1 MKDRILYL
9 VEGIADLGIAHSL
22 SKKFDCDLYALID
35 TNKHVK
41 TFFEEQQIV
50 KFQKIWYYRDH
61 ILKPNRTPDL
71 KYLSNFEK
79 KYGINLWMIA
89 YSDRIFYQYNDYYKF
104 KNEEILLIFEQ
115 ECKLFEKILDEIN
128 PNFAII
134 KSPDYNQSQ
143 LLLELCKARGIT
155 ILTLSL
161 SRFGY
166 RYVISEKTDRL
177 DNYDKI
183 IDNYSKHDLKT
194 IEDLQNYMRGYW
206 AQNVV
211 VKKEHRAS
219 MRKKLKGSLRY
230 LFLVC
235 NNEYRKYYVNFG
247 RTRWRVIINESVILL
262 KKIVRE
268 NFMKKHFLYKIDKND
283 NFVFFPLHFEPE
295 RGTLIDAP
303 FYTNQLEVIKN
314 IAKSLPAE
322 YKLYVKEHPV
332 QVLNGWRNISY
343 YKKILEMPNV
353 KLLHP
358 SVSNDEILKNCSLV
372 VTITGTL
379 GLEAAFYNKPS
390 IVFADVIY
398 SGLSSVLRL
407 RSLEELPQSIRSSL
421 SKKVSL
427 SDLNK
432 YAHCIIENSFE
443 YDGAEFDARIHNQ
456 FFYGGFLFDVKLS
469 PQEVLS
475 VIEENKA
482 TFDKLSS
489 EYIKKI
495 NEHKK
500 QQFGVS

>member
-1 MKDRILYL
+1 MKDKILYL
-9 VEGIADLGIAHSL
+9 VEGITDLGIAHSL
-22 SKKFDCDLYALID
+22 SKKFDCDLFALID
-35 TNKHVK
+35 TNKYTK

-61 ILKPNRTPDL
+61 ILKLNQTPDL

-89 YSDRIFYQYNDYYKF
+89 YSDRLFYQYNNYYKF

-115 ECKLFEKILDEIN
+115 ECKLFEKILDETN

-143 LLLELCKARGIT
+143 LLFELCKARGIK
-155 ILTLSL
+155 ILTLSM

-166 RYVISEKTDRL
+166 RCIISENTDRL

-183 IDNYSKHDLKT
+183 IDNSSNYVMKT
-194 IEDLQNYMRGYW
+194 MEDLQNYMKGYST
-206 AQNVV
+206 QNVV
-211 VKKEHRAS
+211 FKKEHRAS

-247 RTRWRVIINESVILL
+247 RTRWNVIINESMILL
-262 KKIVRE
+262 KKIFRE
-268 NFMKKHFLYKIDKND
+268 KFMKKHFLYEIDKND

-295 RGTLIDAP
+295 RSILMVAP

-314 IAKSLPAE
+314 IAKSLPVE

-343 YKKILEMPNV
+343 YKQILEMPNV

-358 SVSNDEILKNCSLV
+358 SVSTNEILKNCSLV

-379 GLEAAFYNKPS
+379 GLEAAFNNKPS
-390 IVFADVIY
+390 IVLADVIY
-398 SGLSSVLRL
+398 SGLPSVLRL
-407 RSLEELPQSIRSSL
+407 QSLEELPQLIRSSL
-421 SKKVSL
+421 NKKVSL
-427 SDLNK
+427 SDLSK
-432 YAHCIIENSFE
+432 YAHCILENSFE
-443 YDGAEFDARIHNQ
+443 YDGTEFDARIHNQ

-469 PQEVLS
+469 SQEVLS

-500 QQFGVS
+500 QSFGAS